1 MERERWTRLYRL
13 ARELS
18 RGWGFG
24 WRFDTACIVGVF
36 LWAVLH
42 DRPVSWAC
50 DRGNWPAGLSGGRL
64 PSQSTM
70 SRRLHSEPV
79 KRLLKLMENAWKTPV
94 SEPAPDP
101 PVKIIDAKPLPI
113 GSYSKDPDSRWGRAA
128 GASAKGYKFYA
139 VWGVAAV
146 PEAWEVYSMN
156 RNEKPVAEELIPRL
170 TGGGWLLGDAQYD
183 SNRLYDLAFE
193 HGHRLLAPRRKK
205 GRFGHHYLSPH
216 RRFAVDLLESG
227 GYEKF
232 RQQRTQI
239 ERNFGNWTSF
249 GGGLSPLPSW
259 VRRLDR
265 VRLWIHAKLLINA
278 QRIQQKRLAAA

>member
-50 DRGNWPAGLSGGRL
+50 DCGNWPAGLFRGRL

-70 SRRLHSEPV
+70 SRRLRSEPV
-79 KRLLKLMENAWKTPV
+79 RRLLELMENAWKTPV
-94 SEPAPDP
+94 TEATPDP

-128 GASAKGYKFYA
+128 GAIAKGYKFYA
-139 VWGVAAV
+139 VWGSTAV
-146 PEAWEVYSMN
+146 PEVWEVFSMN
-156 RNEKPVAEELIPRL
+156 RNEKAVAEELLPQL
-170 TGGGWLLGDAQYD
+170 TGQGWLLGDAQYD
-183 SNRLYDLAFE
+183 SSRMYDLAFE
-193 HGHRLLAPRRKK
+193 HGHRLLAPRGKK
-205 GRFGHHYLSPH
+205 GGFGHHYQSPH
-216 RRFAVDLLESG
+216 RIFATQLLENG
-227 GYEKF
+227 GYGQFHKK
-232 RQQRTQI
+232 RTQI
-239 ERNFGNWTSF
+239 ERNFGNWSSF

-259 VRRLDR
+259 VRRLTR
-265 VRLWIHAKLLINA
+265 VRLWVQAKLLINA
-278 QRIQQKRLAAA
+278 QRIRNLRLAVA